1 MANEPYDALAPVS
14 IPPEAVPAFRRG
26 QLLVMLGQFEGPVE
40 LDRIGYIEFFAA
52 NPYLVLRKDSPERT
66 SLLLAGFNPKALSY
80 QATTERYANRRT
92 RLRSDLGALVAWKY
106 ARTSTVDGLIAC
118 ELTSEGHEE
127 ADKLITLYADAYR
140 LSVSLIRKEIKGLS
154 NRALALKVQGWLRI
168 DDLRIDLL
176 DREFEF
182 NTDLQGVLL

>member
-1 MANEPYDALAPVS
+1 M
-14 IPPEAVPAFRRG
+14 
-26 QLLVMLGQFEGPVE
+26 
-40 LDRIGYIEFFAA
+40 
-52 NPYLVLRKDSPERT
+52 
-66 SLLLAGFNPKALSY
+66 
-80 QATTERYANRRT
+80 
-92 RLRSDLGALVAWKY
+92 
-106 ARTSTVDGLIAC
+106 DGLIAC
-118 ELTSEGHEE
+118 ELTSDGHEE
-127 ADKLITLYADAYR
+127 AEKLITLYADAYR